1 MGRRTPKR
9 RGGIGGDWFRLQL
22 RPLAETVGREF
33 DSPRLHQLKRRIAN
47 LTKVDYIFSIAMAVI
62 MIGFATTLVLMGV

>member
-47 LTKVDYIFSIAMAVI
+47 LTKVDYIFSIAMGLSLVAFIAV
-62 MIGFATTLVLMGV
+62 LVVMDV

>member
-1 MGRRTPKR
+1 MGRRKPKH

-22 RPLAETVGREF
+22 RPLAETVGREV
-33 DSPRLHQLKRRIAN
+33 DSPRLHQKRSITN